1 MDGLALG
8 SMKGVAEPD
17 AVDVEAE
24 LDPGGGREGCGV
36 GLGAI
41 VGKGVIMA
49 TGFVAEVS
57 EAFSRFCREPAGGT
71 FSDPL

>member
-24 LDPGGGREGCGV
+24 IDPGGGREG
-36 GLGAI
+36 
-41 VGKGVIMA
+41 
-49 TGFVAEVS
+49 
-57 EAFSRFCREPAGGT
+57 
-71 FSDPL
+71 